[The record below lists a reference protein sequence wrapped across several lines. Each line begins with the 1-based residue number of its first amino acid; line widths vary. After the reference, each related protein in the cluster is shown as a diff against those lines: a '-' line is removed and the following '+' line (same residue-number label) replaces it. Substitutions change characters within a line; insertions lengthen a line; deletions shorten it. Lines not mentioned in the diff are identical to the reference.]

1 MHMHLQV
8 KTMFGVFR
16 TAKVQRAV
24 MANRGLQLL
33 KLSFLI
39 GAVADA
45 IVAANWF
52 LIASGTEIPNMMCGL
67 VGAGKDYRF
76 AMYISA
82 LFMAGWATILAWGWF
97 RPFERKGLLLITA
110 LLLLV
115 SIVLEVSF
123 FRPFLGGSG
132 FIFGVVVR
140 VALIAKF
147 SVSYF
152 YSREG
157 LANS

>member
-1 MHMHLQV
+1 
-8 KTMFGVFR
+8 
-16 TAKVQRAV
+16 
-24 MANRGLQLL
+24 MAGRGLRLL

-45 IVAANWF
+45 LVAANWF
-52 LIASGTEIPNMMCGL
+52 LIASGAEIPNIICGL
-67 VGAGKDYRF
+67 VGAGADYRF

-82 LFMAGWATILAWGWF
+82 LFMSGWAIILAWGWV

-110 LLLLV
+110 SLILV
-115 SIVLEVSF
+115 SIVLEVVFYRSM
-123 FRPFLGGSG
+123 LGGSA
-132 FIFGVVVR
+132 FVIGVSIR
-140 VALIAKF
+140 IALITKF

-157 LANS
+157 TANG

>member
-1 MHMHLQV
+1 
-8 KTMFGVFR
+8 
-16 TAKVQRAV
+16 

-39 GAVADA
+39 GAIADS

-52 LIASGTEIPNMMCGL
+52 FIASGASVPNMMCGL
-67 VGAGKDYRF
+67 LSTGEEYRF

-82 LFMAGWATILAWGWF
+82 LFMAGWAVILAWGWF

-110 LLLLV
+110 VLLLV
-115 SIVLEVSF
+115 SIVLETLFYRSI
-123 FRPFLGGSG
+123 LGGSG
-132 FIFGVVVR
+132 FVVGVLMR
-140 VALIAKF
+140 VALIVKF
-147 SVSYF
+147 SISYF

-157 LANS
+157 LSDG